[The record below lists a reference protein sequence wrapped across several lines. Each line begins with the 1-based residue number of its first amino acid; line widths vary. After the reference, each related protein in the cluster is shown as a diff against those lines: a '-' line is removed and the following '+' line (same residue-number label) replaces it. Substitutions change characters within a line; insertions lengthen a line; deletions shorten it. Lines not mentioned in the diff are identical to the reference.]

1 MRVYYDL
8 HIHSALSPCGD
19 DDMTPNN
26 IVNMAKLSGLTMIAV
41 TDHNSCLNCPAAV
54 NVGRQI
60 GVTVVPGMEL
70 CTAEDIH
77 VVCLFPDL
85 ESSVAFSDY
94 VHQRIPPL
102 PADDGV
108 FGRQLIMDEEDNII
122 GSEPLLLVT
131 AAELGVDQVHDLVAS
146 LGGACFPAH
155 IDKSAYSIL
164 ASLGAIPPEA
174 GFTAAEISIKGDVE
188 ALREK
193 HPILQSMP
201 LLLNSDA
208 HMLDQLRDAGP
219 WLELPECTPKALIDG
234 INRLFPMEWAR

>member
-1 MRVYYDL
+1 MKIHYDL

-19 DDMTPNN
+19 NDMTPNN
-26 IVNMAKLSGLTMIAV
+26 IVNMAKLCGLTMIAV

-54 NVGRQI
+54 EVGRQI

-77 VVCLFPDL
+77 VVCLLPDL
-85 ESSVAFSDY
+85 DASAAFSDY
-94 VHQRIPPL
+94 VHQKIPPL
-102 PADDGV
+102 PADDDI
-108 FGRQLIMDEEDNII
+108 FGRQLIMDDEDNII
-122 GSEPLLLVT
+122 DTEPLLLVT
-131 AAELGVDQVHDLVAS
+131 AADIGVDQIHDLVAS
-146 LGGACFPAH
+146 FGGACFPAH

-174 GFTAAEISIKGDVE
+174 GFTVAEISSKGDVE
-188 ALREK
+188 NLKKE
-193 HPILQSMP
+193 HSILQSIP

-219 WLELPECTPKALIDG
+219 WLDLPDCSIKSLIDG
-234 INRLFPMEWAR
+234 INNRFPMKWAR

>member
-60 GVTVVPGMEL
+60 GVMVVPGMEL

-85 ESSVAFSDY
+85 EASAGFSDY

-102 PADDGV
+102 PADDDV

-122 GSEPLLLVT
+122 GTEPLLLVT
-131 AAELGVDQVHDLVAS
+131 AADIGVDQVHDLVAS

-164 ASLGAIPPEA
+164 ASLGAIPPEV
-174 GFTAAEISIKGDVE
+174 GFTAAEVSIKGDVE